1 MVRLRWIQDMGK
13 EILFVD
19 LKQATVAESLAA
31 IADFERSLQ
40 GRAAHSALVLVDV
53 TACSYDPS
61 VSARWKAAQRTFSP
75 LIRGSA
81 VYGLSGMVAVALRGF
96 IAALR
101 LLGLTRFGDDLRLY
115 GTRSEAL
122 AWLHQC

>member
-1 MVRLRWIQDMGK
+1 MGK

-40 GRAAHSALVLVDV
+40 GRSEHSVLVLTDV
-53 TACSYDPS
+53 TACAYDPS
-61 VSARWKAAQRTFSP
+61 LSTRWKAAHRTLSP

-101 LLGLTRFGDDLRLY
+101 LMGLTRFGDDMRLY
-115 GTRSEAL
+115 GTRAEAL